1 MPEIIS
7 LLTRHMFKTITILAL
22 AALGLS
28 ACKPTPRTARPRNL
42 QQTQETQQPAEPAD
56 ASSTT
61 EEQATPTPAAP
72 ESTTPAPADQQDE
85 AASEESALLTVQVT
99 RQAFNRLTPWEK
111 QAPAQARLC
120 GTYLGNGLVLTYG
133 KALTNTTYAELSL
146 PDGTRTVPARIVSY
160 DYDLG
165 LGLLTVANE
174 ADASIFDTRTACQLG
189 EPLQKNNT
197 AELWCT
203 LNGSES
209 HRVPLKAQTGGVS
222 DSMPRLILQ
231 ADTAVPEGFTHGAPI
246 MRDGKLAGMSAGYES
261 AGRNLSIIN
270 AEILRRFLNRHPDTP
285 TGAPVLGI
293 RLAALNDPAFR
304 RYLKLQDN
312 ETGVYISEVEPA
324 SAAAEAGLQV
334 GDVITALEGMN
345 VDDLG
350 RCDLPIYGM
359 THISAA
365 SRYLRPIGDNIRLTI
380 SRGGES
386 QEITVPL
393 NTTARDNTLIPEED
407 PDTAPRYIVWGGLVF
422 QPLTNTYLQALKSQA
437 RGTLPTEFLRAQDAE
452 KELSEQGYK
461 ELTALTLIIP
471 TPATLG
477 YDTQGF
483 CVVEKVNGRIPHN
496 FAEFANLLDEPTPNG
511 IVEIAINKAPYT
523 IYLDRATAEAVN
535 DTLRRSAVPNL
546 RRVE

>member
-1 MPEIIS
+1 
-7 LLTRHMFKTITILAL
+7 MFRTITILAL

-28 ACKPTPRTARPRNL
+28 ACKPTPRTARTRNL
-42 QQTQETQQPAEPAD
+42 HQTQETQQPAEPTE
-56 ASSTT
+56 SPTTT
-61 EEQATPTPAAP
+61 EEQTSSTPAQQ
-72 ESTTPAPADQQDE
+72 ESTTPPPAAQLDE
-85 AASEESALLTVQVT
+85 TVNAESALLTVQVT
-99 RQAFNRLTPWEK
+99 RQGFNRLTPWEK

-133 KALTNTTYAELSL
+133 RALTNTTYAELSL

-174 ADASIFDTRTACQLG
+174 ADASIFDSRTACPLG

-209 HRVPLKAQTGGVS
+209 HRVPLRAQTGGVN
-222 DSMPRLILQ
+222 DGMPCLILQ
-231 ADTAVPEGFTHGAPI
+231 ADTAVPDGFTHGAPI
-246 MRDGKLAGMSAGYES
+246 MRDGKLAGMSAGYEP

-270 AEILRRFLNRHPDTP
+270 AEILRRFLNRTPDTP

-304 RYLKLQDN
+304 RYLKLQEN

-334 GDVITALEGMN
+334 GDVITAIEGMK

-365 SRYLRPIGDNIRLTI
+365 SRYLRPIGDNIHLTI

-386 QEITVPL
+386 QEINVPL
-393 NTTARDNTLIPEED
+393 NTTARDNTLIPEEN
-407 PDTAPRYIVWGGLVF
+407 PDTAPRYIVWGGMVF
-422 QPLTNTYLQALKSQA
+422 QPLTATYLQALKSQA
-437 RGTLPTEFLRAQDAE
+437 RGSLPTEFLRAQNAE
-452 KELSEQGYK
+452 KELREMGYN

-483 CVVEKVNGRIPHN
+483 CIVEKVNGRIPRN
-496 FAEFANLLDEPTPNG
+496 FAEFASLLDEPTPNG
-511 IVEIAINKAPYT
+511 IVELTINKAPYT
-523 IYLDRATAEAVN
+523 IYLDRATVEAVN